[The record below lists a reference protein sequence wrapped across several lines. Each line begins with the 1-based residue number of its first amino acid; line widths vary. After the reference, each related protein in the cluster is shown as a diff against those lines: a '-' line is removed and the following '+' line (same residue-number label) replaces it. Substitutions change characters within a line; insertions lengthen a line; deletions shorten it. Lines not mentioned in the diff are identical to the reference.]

1 MELFALAKSELLN
14 SNADRHHPFRYF
26 SLGTISDYPE
36 VRMVVK
42 RKVEQDLTL
51 TFFTDTRSPKVKQI
65 QQNGRV
71 SALFY
76 HPEKKL
82 QIRMNGE
89 AQLLAAEEVTL
100 QQFLRQ
106 IKQSTSLKDY
116 MTVNAP
122 GSALEEEAKVLFGSQ
137 VHFSAITIKPVYID
151 VLQLGIE
158 GHLRSA
164 YSLVEGSWSELKMVP

>member
-1 MELFALAKSELLN
+1 MNLLALAKTELLSSN
-14 SNADRHHPFRYF
+14 SVRQHPFRYF
-26 SLGTISDYPE
+26 SLGTMGDYPE

-42 RKVEQDLTL
+42 RKVDQDLTL

-65 QQNGRV
+65 QQNEKV

-89 AQLLAAEEVTL
+89 AQLLAEEEVTL

-106 IKQSTSLKDY
+106 IKQSGFLKDY
-116 MTVNAP
+116 MTMQAP
-122 GSALEEEAKVLFGSQ
+122 GSALEEEAEVLFGSQ
-137 VHFSAITIKPVYID
+137 VHFSAISIMPVYID
-151 VLQLGIE
+151 VLQLGVDR
-158 GHLRSA
+158 HLRSA
-164 YSLVEGSWSELKMVP
+164 YSLVRGSWSEVKMVP